1 MDEYSDVC
9 GFVGIAP
16 VRKDSFFFFLIG
28 VFCKERHLMDLILH
42 MEEAAPFLF
51 VVLFYFELMRIF
63 VS

>member
-1 MDEYSDVC
+1 MWICWNRTGKE
-9 GFVGIAP
+9 GFF
-16 VRKDSFFFFLIG
+16 FFFFLIG